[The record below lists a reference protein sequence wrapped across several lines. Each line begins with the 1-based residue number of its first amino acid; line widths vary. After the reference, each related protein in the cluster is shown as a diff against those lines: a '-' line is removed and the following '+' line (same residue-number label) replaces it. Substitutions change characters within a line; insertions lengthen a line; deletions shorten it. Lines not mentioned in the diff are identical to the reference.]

1 MHPCMA
7 QAREALKAA
16 LKEKS
21 GALAVALEARD
32 AARAKAAVLEENAE
46 HARDEASALAQA
58 LSAAEVWSNRSRLLP
73 CFETRQH
80 SLPTPL
86 QRARS
91 TFLPPAG
98 LLEPALF
105 ALLFLFPNQHC
116 QWRMCS
122 GFSARQATCRRRP
135 CAHSKTAPRSPQP
148 LMDG

>member
-80 SLPTPL
+80 SLPTPSRGPDQHSCPL
-86 QRARS
+86 QAYWSQPCLLCCFSSLINTVNGGCAAVSQLDKQHAGGGRAR
-91 TFLPPAG
+91 TAKRRL
-98 LLEPALF
+98 
-105 ALLFLFPNQHC
+105 
-116 QWRMCS
+116 
-122 GFSARQATCRRRP
+122 AR
-135 CAHSKTAPRSPQP
+135 RS
-148 LMDG
+148 L